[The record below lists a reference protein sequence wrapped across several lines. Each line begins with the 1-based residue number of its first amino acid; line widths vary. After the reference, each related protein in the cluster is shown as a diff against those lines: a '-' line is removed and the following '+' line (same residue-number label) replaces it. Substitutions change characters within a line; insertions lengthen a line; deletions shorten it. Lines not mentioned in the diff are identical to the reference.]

1 MTRLHYPLP
10 DVPGYHLVHAH
21 DEGERCV
28 ITPGFADLSCRYR
41 PTRFTRLRQRALRLF
56 RSAP

>member
-10 DVPGYHLVHAH
+10 EIPGYHLVHAH

-28 ITPGFADLSCRYR
+28 LVETDGRGCRYL
-41 PTRFTRLRQRALRLF
+41 PTRLTRLRQRALRLF
-56 RSAP
+56 RSAT